1 MAAESYSAPPG
12 LATQAALRWPAVAE
26 RVDYELTEAEAQFL
40 EAVTANALAE
50 AGAKGGEVGGAVG
63 GGVGGA
69 LGGGVGGAL
78 GGGVGGA
85 SGGRSGGAKGGR
97 FGVRFTKP
105 VTAETTLEVE
115 ADAEAARERAQAV
128 IAADGAPVDDPNGVP
143 DDAVWGIV
151 GSGAKDMV
159 PALVKVTV
167 ETTAPGRTRVHVR
180 ATGREGLIKQK
191 IGAKAADRIASA
203 IATGTS

>member
-1 MAAESYSAPPG
+1 
-12 LATQAALRWPAVAE
+12 VA
-26 RVDYELTEAEAQFL
+26 RGGGASDYELTEAEAQLL

-50 AGAKGGEVGGAVG
+50 AGAKGGE
-63 GGVGGA
+63 
-69 LGGGVGGAL
+69 VGGAL

-105 VTAETTLEVE
+105 VTAEATLEVE
-115 ADAEAARERAQAV
+115 ADADSARERAQAV
-128 IAADGAPVDDPNGVP
+128 IAADGAPVDDPNGAP

-167 ETTAPGRTRVHVR
+167 ESAAPARTRVHVR